1 MPIRLLLATGIF
13 LVALSATALA
23 ETRIVFINPGKQ
35 DEFFWPAVTDTM
47 RAAAEQFGYDLDVHY
62 AERDAQAM
70 IRLGLAA
77 IKGEERPDI
86 LILVNEFQAAPDIVK
101 AANEAGISVLMLLN
115 AFVGQ
120 QAQEMGAPGVKYPHW
135 IGSLVPSNRGA
146 GLRMAQSLSR
156 CMNDQPAHMAGG
168 KHHVLVLSGDG
179 RTPAS
184 LERTAGMHAALN
196 ATHDVVVD
204 RHYQTNWQAPDADRL
219 TRNYLDWAAA
229 HSIAPAGIWAANDAL
244 AIGALAVVEE
254 RGLVPGR
261 DICIVGLNWS
271 PEAVDLVR
279 QNRMVATDGGHFLA
293 GAWAMVMIS
302 DYLDKP
308 PGSRQ
313 PIGDASFE
321 MAQIDG
327 DNVERFLSRLAD
339 RDWRR
344 IPFHIFKRGAA
355 GYDFSLERILDQ
367 LGD

>member
-1 MPIRLLLATGIF
+1 MPIRLLLAAGTI
-13 LVALSATALA
+13 LVALSTTTLA
-23 ETRIVFINPGKQ
+23 ETRITFINPGKQ

-77 IKGEERPDI
+77 VHGEERPDI
-86 LILVNEFQAAPDIVK
+86 LILVNEFQAAPEIVK
-101 AANEAGISVLMLLN
+101 AADEAGIDVLMLLN

-120 QAQEMGAPGVKYPHW
+120 QAQEMGAPGDVYPHW
-135 IGSLVPSNRGA
+135 IGSLVPDNRGA
-146 GLRMAQSLSR
+146 GQRMAQSLSS
-156 CMNDQPAHMAGG
+156 CMNDQPTRMADG
-168 KHHVLVLSGDG
+168 KHHVLVLAGDG

-196 ATHDVVVD
+196 ATRDVVVD

-219 TRNYLDWAAA
+219 TRNYLDWATA

-244 AIGALAVVEE
+244 AIAALAAVEE

-261 DICIVGLNWS
+261 DTCIVGLNWS
-271 PEAVDLVR
+271 PDAVELVR
-279 QNRMVATDGGHFLA
+279 QNRLVATDGGHFLA

-302 DYLDKP
+302 DYLDAP
-308 PGSRQ
+308 PESRR

-321 MAQIDG
+321 MAQIHG
-327 DNVERFLSRLAD
+327 GNVARFLSRLGD

-344 IPFHIFKRGAA
+344 IPFRVFKRNAA
-355 GYDFSLERILDQ
+355 GYDFSLDRILEL